1 MSKIMPIMERLSA
14 LSPFRLFRAR
24 PRGRLVRDYFL
35 ISVVL
40 IGGGL
45 IASGVV
51 EIYFRYQESREQLAV
66 YQREVAAGAAFKIE
80 RFVQEIHN
88 TLKGATRSREIA
100 PKGLTPEFRFELEKL
115 LLIAPA
121 VTEAVSLDETGA
133 IRVQASR
140 LRTVLPEAKKDLSA
154 EPSFQQAKQ
163 GKAYF
168 GPVHFVRGSEPY
180 MTIAVPIERFAG
192 DVIGVLQAEV
202 NLKYI
207 GDVVSNITVGKAG
220 YAYAVTRGGELIA
233 HPDISLVLQRRNT
246 AQLEQVTAAFRTAP
260 GIRPPNAIVAANL
273 KGEKV
278 FSSFAPIPTLDWAVI
293 LELPIAE
300 AYEPLYASMLRTSKL
315 LVVD

>member
-121 VTEAVSLDETGA
+121 VTEAVSLDREGA
-133 IRVQASR
+133 IQVQASR
-140 LRTVLPEAKKDLSA
+140 LRTVLPDSKKEFASA
-154 EPSFQQAKQ
+154 GAFHQAKQ
-163 GKAYF
+163 GKSFF
-168 GPVHFVRGSEPY
+168 GQVYFVRGSEPY
-180 MTIAVPIERFAG
+180 MPIWVP
-192 DVIGVLQAEV
+192 
-202 NLKYI
+202 
-207 GDVVSNITVGKAG
+207 
-220 YAYAVTRGGELIA
+220 
-233 HPDISLVLQRRNT
+233 
-246 AQLEQVTAAFRTAP
+246 
-260 GIRPPNAIVAANL
+260 
-273 KGEKV
+273 
-278 FSSFAPIPTLDWAVI
+278 
-293 LELPIAE
+293 
-300 AYEPLYASMLRTSKL
+300 
-315 LVVD
+315 

>member
-66 YQREVAAGAAFKIE
+66 YQREVA
-80 RFVQEIHN
+80 
-88 TLKGATRSREIA
+88 
-100 PKGLTPEFRFELEKL
+100 
-115 LLIAPA
+115 
-121 VTEAVSLDETGA
+121 
-133 IRVQASR
+133 
-140 LRTVLPEAKKDLSA
+140 
-154 EPSFQQAKQ
+154 
-163 GKAYF
+163 
-168 GPVHFVRGSEPY
+168 
-180 MTIAVPIERFAG
+180 AG

-278 FSSFAPIPTLDWAVI
+278 FSSFAPIP
-293 LELPIAE
+293 
-300 AYEPLYASMLRTSKL
+300 
-315 LVVD
+315 